1 MKYLFILFLLI
12 STNAYNQNLSNLQFG
27 TDSKLDIMTWN
38 IEFFPKAGQSTIDSV
53 SKIIQ
58 ALEMDVIA
66 VQEIEDTNAF
76 RTMMLGIPGYDGFA
90 RLNYYIGM
98 GFIYK
103 TSSIQIN
110 ALYEI
115 FTAQQYWNY
124 FPRAPIIMDMNYMNE
139 RYILIVNH
147 LKCCGDGFIESGNT
161 DDEEYRRLQAILLLK
176 DYVDTYFPSEKTI
189 ILGDLNDL
197 ITDQPNT
204 NVFQAILNDPSN
216 YSFADSSIAVGPSS
230 NWSYPT
236 WPSHLDHIII
246 TNELFY
252 ETQNNGSYVQTL
264 KLESEFASGWST
276 YDAFVSDHRP
286 VAMKIFPDLIGE
298 QIELIDDIYNI
309 TIYPNPSNGNV
320 NFILGNPTDEC
331 TILIHSANGMLIA
344 DAKCTGKFTWEKQ
357 QTVPGVYYATLIVG
371 NTIIKHQRIVL
382 L

>member
-27 TDSKLDIMTWN
+27 TDSTLDIMTWN

-76 RTMMLGIPGYDGFA
+76 RTMMLGIPGYDGFS

-139 RYILIVNH
+139 RYI
-147 LKCCGDGFIESGNT
+147 
-161 DDEEYRRLQAILLLK
+161 RRK
-176 DYVDTYFPSEKTI
+176 
-189 ILGDLNDL
+189 
-197 ITDQPNT
+197 
-204 NVFQAILNDPSN
+204 SN
-216 YSFADSSIAVGPSS
+216 
-230 NWSYPT
+230 N
-236 WPSHLDHIII
+236 
-246 TNELFY
+246 
-252 ETQNNGSYVQTL
+252 QNN
-264 KLESEFASGWST
+264 
-276 YDAFVSDHRP
+276 
-286 VAMKIFPDLIGE
+286 
-298 QIELIDDIYNI
+298 
-309 TIYPNPSNGNV
+309 
-320 NFILGNPTDEC
+320 
-331 TILIHSANGMLIA
+331 
-344 DAKCTGKFTWEKQ
+344 
-357 QTVPGVYYATLIVG
+357 
-371 NTIIKHQRIVL
+371 
-382 L
+382 

>member
-1 MKYLFILFLLI
+1 MKHLFFLFLLI

-27 TDSKLDIMTWN
+27 TDSTLDMMTWN
-38 IEFFPKAGQSTIDSV
+38 IEFFPKAGQNTIDSV

-66 VQEIEDTNAF
+66 VQEIEDTSAF
-76 RTMMLGIPGYDGFA
+76 RTMMLSIPGYAGFA
-90 RLNYYIGM
+90 RLNSYLGM

-124 FPRAPIIMDMNYMNE
+124 FPRAPIVMDMNYMNE

-147 LKCCGDGFIESGNT
+147 LKCCGDGYIDLGNT
-161 DDEEYRRLQAILLLK
+161 DDEEYRRAQAVAILK
-176 DYVDTYFPSEKTI
+176 QYVDTSFPTEKTI

-197 ITDQPNT
+197 ITDQPNA
-204 NVFQAILNDPSN
+204 NVFQVILNDPSN
-216 YSFADSSIAVGPSS
+216 YSFADASIASGSSS
-230 NWSYPT
+230 NWSFPT

-264 KLESEFASGWST
+264 KLESEFASGWSS
-276 YDAFVSDHRP
+276 YDAIVSDHRP
-286 VAMKIFPDLIGE
+286 VAMKIYPDLIG
-298 QIELIDDIYNI
+298 QQTELLDLDYSVNVF
-309 TIYPNPSNGNV
+309 PNPSFDEV
-320 NFILGNPTDEC
+320 NFTLTNPTEEC
-331 TILIHSANGMLIA
+331 YILIHSANGMLI
-344 DAKCTGKFTWEKQ
+344 TESRFTEKFRWETQ
-357 QTVPGVYYATLIVG
+357 ENVPGIYFATLKIG
-371 NTIIKHQRIVL
+371 NTIIKHQRIIL